1 MVSQVTDI
9 DFEWSPGQGDPK
21 LTGDRSAFDV
31 YISFVTQAGGKGF
44 IGIEV
49 KYHENLTGK
58 AAATTGRHREIADMM
73 GCFDQQS
80 IKNLERQPLQQVWRD
95 HMLAGIHKIVNDFE
109 EGFFVFLYPR
119 GNNHCSRAVTRY
131 REHLTNSDT
140 FIVWTLE
147 SVANVIKESTSD
159 GWIDSFVDRYLD
171 FEKLSRYP
179 QVN

>member
-1 MVSQVTDI
+1 M
-9 DFEWSPGQGDPK
+9 
-21 LTGDRSAFDV
+21 
-31 YISFVTQAGGKGF
+31 
-44 IGIEV
+44 

-80 IKNLERQPLQQVWRD
+80 IKDLERQPLQQVWRD

-109 EGFFVFLYPR
+109 EGFFVFLYPG

-140 FIVWTLE
+140 FGAWTLE
-147 SVANVIKESTSD
+147 SVANAIKESTSD

-171 FEKLSRYP
+171 FEKLSRYS